1 VSQRAKLSLTVLVLA
16 VAAMLLAGGGKG
28 CSLPTLPPSVPPSI
42 VMLYEAENGELP
54 AYAIGAA
61 RELEAAGRDVNPVD
75 DDTTNG
81 LGETPKWLK
90 PALEP
95 GRKLMG
101 GMDDKLQKSHALV
114 LVSGEQVVKAVKL
127 PESKEAILEAVK

>member
-16 VAAMLLAGGGKG
+16 VAALLLAGGGKG
-28 CSLPTLPPSVPPSI
+28 CSFPTLAPSVPPLI
-42 VMLYEAENGELP
+42 VMLYESDNGELP
-54 AYAIGAA
+54 AYAIGAV

-81 LGETPKWLK
+81 MGETPKWLK

-101 GMDDKLQKSHALV
+101 GMDDKLQKEKALV
-114 LVSGEQVVKAVKL
+114 LVRGEQVVKAIKL
-127 PESKEAILEAVK
+127 PASREAILEECK

>member
-1 VSQRAKLSLTVLVLA
+1 VGEQDKGTWIWLA
-16 VAAMLLAGGGKG
+16 VIAAVLMVRWQG
-28 CSLPTLPPSVPPSI
+28 CELPTVGPSTPPLI

-81 LGETPKWLK
+81 LGETPVWLK

-101 GMDDKLQKSHALV
+101 GIDDKLQKSHALV

>member
-1 VSQRAKLSLTVLVLA
+1 VSERTKLSLTA
-16 VAAMLLAGGGKG
+16 VVVALAAMLLASGGKG
-28 CSLPTLPPSVPPSI
+28 CTLPQIKPSTPPLI

-61 RELEAAGRDVNPVD
+61 RELESAGRDVQPVD

-114 LVSGEQVVKAVKL
+114 LVSGEQVVKAMKL
-127 PESKEAILEAVK
+127 PASREAIIEECK